1 MRGSSDVDRE
11 EAPDGSTSPDLS
23 SGGMASTSEGSV
35 GLSGRP
41 GPTTEVG
48 APGAHHRVPR
58 PAAPVS
64 KSDIHGQRGAA
75 PAMAAKV
82 GGPCGVESR
91 AVVPVYMIAGALE
104 GREKAYVRERLSPPR
119 SFISPVTLAL

>member
-1 MRGSSDVDRE
+1 
-11 EAPDGSTSPDLS
+11 
-23 SGGMASTSEGSV
+23 MASTSEGSV

-48 APGAHHRVPR
+48 APGTHRVPR

-82 GGPCGVESR
+82 GVPCGVESR

-119 SFISPVTLAL
+119 PYISPVTLAL

>member
-1 MRGSSDVDRE
+1 
-11 EAPDGSTSPDLS
+11 
-23 SGGMASTSEGSV
+23 MASTSEGSV

-48 APGAHHRVPR
+48 APGPHRVPR

-64 KSDIHGQRGAA
+64 KSDIRGQRGAA

-104 GREKAYVRERLSPPR
+104 GSEKAYVRERLSPPR

>member
-1 MRGSSDVDRE
+1 MGLAARLPLGLAQGVRFTE
-11 EAPDGSTSPDLS
+11 ELRFLHYSAKEPPRLWSTSPDLS

-48 APGAHHRVPR
+48 APGTHRVPR

-91 AVVPVYMIAGALE
+91 AVVPV
-104 GREKAYVRERLSPPR
+104 
-119 SFISPVTLAL
+119 